1 MGCKCYHCGFLI
13 AFMRL
18 RTKRTLPIVFG
29 VLLVAAAV
37 TLAVQLRKH
46 APPEPARLLPG
57 ADGYLYV
64 NLRWVRTLNA
74 ATQLPPVSHDP
85 EYQQFIQETG
95 FQFERYLDQAAFA
108 VHYPASWGG
117 EGTGGPATEPRFSEI
132 FVGRIQ
138 HDQLKTYLR
147 RIAKSVDQYNSTDIF
162 NIPIE
167 GRTVRVAILGVRTVA
182 ISNHDDPQLIRSI
195 VDRSRKL
202 ASPFGGPA
210 FLRKYYKHVSL
221 GSIGW
226 GIVKVQPA
234 VPGSP
239 SIFGGWSI
247 LFPRPATVVVS
258 ARYIRSLHVK
268 AEAFTASEEDA
279 RTITEKATTF
289 LSLFHAAEGSVTSQG
304 VDPDVKT
311 FFESLKVA
319 QQKDRAVLTATIPP
333 GFIRKAFAE
342 SPYPL
347 APATPAIENKAG
359 VVPDTKKSDAPKS
372 RKAPAK

>member
-1 MGCKCYHCGFLI
+1 
-13 AFMRL
+13 MRL

-29 VLLVAAAV
+29 VLLIAAAV

-57 ADGYLYV
+57 ADGFLYV
-64 NLRWVRTLNA
+64 NLKWVRTLNA
-74 ATQLPPVSHDP
+74 ASQLPPVSHDL
-85 EYQQFIQETG
+85 EYQQFIQETD
-95 FQFERYLDQAAFA
+95 FQFERDLDQAAFA

-117 EGTGGPATEPRFSEI
+117 GGTGGAATEPRFSEI

-138 HDQLKTYLR
+138 HDRLKAYLR
-147 RIAKSVDQYNSTDIF
+147 RIAKSVDDYNSTDIF

-202 ASPFGGPA
+202 ASPFAGPA
-210 FLRKYYKHVSL
+210 FLRKYYKNVSL
-221 GSIGW
+221 ASLAW
-226 GIVKVQPA
+226 GIVRVEPA
-234 VPGSP
+234 GPGSP

-247 LFPRPATVVVS
+247 LFPRPATVVIS
-258 ARYIRSLHVK
+258 ARYIRSLHLK
-268 AEAFTASEEDA
+268 AEAFTASEDDA
-279 RTITEKATTF
+279 RIITDKASTF
-289 LSLFHAAEGSVTSQG
+289 LTLFHAAEGSVTAQG

-311 FFESLKVA
+311 FFESLKVT
-319 QQKDRAVLTATIPP
+319 QQKTRAVLTATVPP

-342 SPYPL
+342 SASPL
-347 APATPAIENKAG
+347 APATPHTEDNAG
-359 VVPDTKKSDAPKS
+359 AASGARKSDTPNTTKS
-372 RKAPAK
+372 RKPRAK

>member
-1 MGCKCYHCGFLI
+1 
-13 AFMRL
+13 MRL

-29 VLLVAAAV
+29 VLLIAAAV

-57 ADGYLYV
+57 ADGFLYV
-64 NLRWVRTLNA
+64 NLKWVRTLNA
-74 ATQLPPVSHDP
+74 ASQLPPVSHDP

-95 FQFERYLDQAAFA
+95 FLFERDLDQAAFA

-117 EGTGGPATEPRFSEI
+117 SGTGGAAAEPRFSEI

-138 HDQLKTYLR
+138 HDRLKAYLR
-147 RIAKSVDQYNSTDIF
+147 RIAKSVDDYNSTDIF

-202 ASPFGGPA
+202 ASPFAGPA
-210 FLRKYYKHVSL
+210 FLRKYYKNVPLASL
-221 GSIGW
+221 AW
-226 GIVKVQPA
+226 GIVRVEPA
-234 VPGSP
+234 GPGSP

-247 LFPRPATVVVS
+247 LFPRPATVVIS
-258 ARYIRSLHVK
+258 ARYIRSLHLK
-268 AEAFTASEEDA
+268 AEAFTASEDDA
-279 RTITEKATTF
+279 RTITDKASTF
-289 LSLFHAAEGSVTSQG
+289 LTLFHAAEGSVTTQG
-304 VDPDVKT
+304 VDPDVKI
-311 FFESLKVA
+311 FFESLKVT
-319 QQKDRAVLTATIPP
+319 QQKTRAVLTATVPP

-342 SPYPL
+342 SPSL
-347 APATPAIENKAG
+347 APATPPTEGNAG
-359 VVPDTKKSDAPKS
+359 AASDVGKSDTPSTTKS
-372 RKAPAK
+372 RKPRAK